1 MKWIQPA
8 IEMINV
14 QPWSLAK
21 DPSKTLPQ
29 YVLSTRSCSLDRS
42 FLLIDDINTFQLEVL
57 KSKVVSSWALPGYLQ
72 IGCWK
77 CRSLR
82 LSRFCPILIIG
93 WITQDWIHVSVDDID
108 ELHKPLLYVQ
118 YLTIFVHYRLKV
130 SKSLNQLSVHY
141 TRCSMKRSPLISLL
155 FRAL

>member
-1 MKWIQPA
+1 
-8 IEMINV
+8 MII
-14 QPWSLAK
+14 S
-21 DPSKTLPQ
+21 PSKTLPQ

-118 YLTIFVHYRLKV
+118 YHLKV
-130 SKSLNQLSVHY
+130 SKSLNRLSVHY